1 MGRGT
6 AAGMSVPFRARIHRV
21 SSFPEGMSKRS
32 YLRLLRCT
40 PHGPWAAKPVVLCLQ
55 VRLFSRT
62 GIGLSRKKPKSESV
76 IAWITITYRSVAIA
90 ASLLFLFAGFIVYL
104 VLPDSKAYTARAWQS
119 TLSRLDS
126 SVRSPDRL
134 VPGKQQAHFTA
145 IEGRVRVKKANS
157 NSWVGADYSL
167 PLEKGD
173 VVQTT
178 SEGMAKVVFADG
190 TNYTIKQDSLIVVE
204 ENSANAQQQTQVAVQ
219 VTTGT
224 VDLTTAT
231 YAQGSKNQVIVSG
244 ATASLSPES
253 AAMVRSDAAADQHE
267 ILLKK
272 GSGEVVRNGEMV
284 RLAGF
289 EKVSFQNE
297 SSRMVKEKELAPPML
312 IAPTNMAPIL
322 APGPHP
328 VGFSWSPAGKGY
340 RFHIRI
346 SRNPYFSSTVFDREV
361 KGPDVQ
367 VVGLTEG
374 PYYWVVQTVAPD
386 GKQSVE
392 SEKNRFT
399 VIAKSKQE
407 PSIALELQPLVQH
420 GHVIEVQGRTEPA
433 ARVMVN
439 GQEVPIVTSDGSF
452 HFFTPPLPNGESLIT
467 VTAQNSHGGVNT
479 QQKRVVIQ

>member
-1 MGRGT
+1 M
-6 AAGMSVPFRARIHRV
+6 
-21 SSFPEGMSKRS
+21 
-32 YLRLLRCT
+32 
-40 PHGPWAAKPVVLCLQ
+40 
-55 VRLFSRT
+55 
-62 GIGLSRKKPKSESV
+62 

-90 ASLLFLFAGFIVYL
+90 ASLLVLFAGFIVYL
-104 VLPDSKAYTARAWQS
+104 VLPDSRAYTARAWQS
-119 TLSRLDS
+119 TLSHLDS

-253 AAMVRSDAAADQHE
+253 AAMVRSDATADQHE

-289 EKVSFQNE
+289 EKVSFQAE
-297 SSRMVKEKELAPPML
+297 SSRMVKEKE
-312 IAPTNMAPIL
+312 T
-322 APGPHP
+322 
-328 VGFSWSPAGKGY
+328 
-340 RFHIRI
+340 
-346 SRNPYFSSTVFDREV
+346 
-361 KGPDVQ
+361 
-367 VVGLTEG
+367 
-374 PYYWVVQTVAPD
+374 
-386 GKQSVE
+386 
-392 SEKNRFT
+392 
-399 VIAKSKQE
+399 
-407 PSIALELQPLVQH
+407 
-420 GHVIEVQGRTEPA
+420 
-433 ARVMVN
+433 RVR
-439 GQEVPIVTSDGSF
+439 P
-452 HFFTPPLPNGESLIT
+452 
-467 VTAQNSHGGVNT
+467 
-479 QQKRVVIQ
+479 R

>member
-1 MGRGT
+1 M
-6 AAGMSVPFRARIHRV
+6 
-21 SSFPEGMSKRS
+21 
-32 YLRLLRCT
+32 
-40 PHGPWAAKPVVLCLQ
+40 
-55 VRLFSRT
+55 RLFRIFGWLEVFRQAWLPRCVGHGLGLGSLWYSACECAAFCGPGR
-62 GIGLSRKKPKSESV
+62 ILSRRKPKSESV
-76 IAWITITYRSVAIA
+76 IAWITITYRSVAIGA
-90 ASLLFLFAGFIVYL
+90 FVLILLASFIVYL
-104 VLPDSKAYTARAWQS
+104 VLPESKTYTARVWQA
-119 TLSRLDS
+119 TLTHLDAS
-126 SVRSPDRL
+126 ARTPDRL

-190 TNYTIKQDSLIVVE
+190 TNYTIKQDSLIAVE

-224 VDLTTAT
+224 VDLATAT
-231 YAQGSKNQVIVSG
+231 FAQGSKSQVIVSG

-253 AAMVRSDAAADQHE
+253 SAMVRSDATADQNE

-272 GSGEVVRNGEMV
+272 GSGEVVRNGETV
-284 RLAGF
+284 RLAGL

-297 SSRMVKEKELAPPML
+297 SSRMVKEKEIAPPTL
-312 IAPTNMAPIL
+312 IAPTNMAPIIS
-322 APGPHP
+322 PGNHP
-328 VGFSWSPAGKGY
+328 LNFSWSPMGKGY
-340 RFHIRI
+340 KYHIRI
-346 SRNPYFSSTVFDREV
+346 SRNPYFSSTIFDREV
-361 KGPDVQ
+361 KSPEVE
-367 VVGLTEG
+367 VVGLSEG
-374 PYYWVVQTVAPD
+374 PYYWEVQTVSPD
-386 GKQSVE
+386 GKLSVE

-399 VIAKSKQE
+399 VIARSKQE
-407 PSIALELQPLVQH
+407 PSIALELLPLVQH

-452 HFFTPPLPNGESLIT
+452 HYFTPPLPNGESLIT
-467 VTAQNSHGGVNT
+467 VTAQNSQGGVNT

>member
-1 MGRGT
+1 MASVDAHAGGYFGVPRRGLR
-6 AAGMSVPFRARIHRV
+6 AALLWYSACKCACFR
-21 SSFPEGMSKRS
+21 G
-32 YLRLLRCT
+32 L
-40 PHGPWAAKPVVLCLQ
+40 GPVV
-55 VRLFSRT
+55 
-62 GIGLSRKKPKSESV
+62 SRKKPKSESV

-90 ASLLFLFAGFIVYL
+90 CFLLVLLVGFIVYL
-104 VLPDSKAYTARAWQS
+104 VIPDSRTYTARAWQL
-119 TLSRLDS
+119 TLNKLDS
-126 SVRSPDRL
+126 SVGSSDKL

-157 NSWVGADYSL
+157 NTWVGADYSV

-173 VVQTT
+173 VVQTN

-231 YAQGSKNQVIVSG
+231 FSQGSKNQVIVSG

-253 AAMVRSDAAADQHE
+253 AAMVRSDATADKHE

-272 GSGEVVRNGEMV
+272 GAGEVARNGEVVR
-284 RLAGF
+284 LSGF
-289 EKVSFQNE
+289 EKVSFQSE
-297 SSRMVKEKELAPPML
+297 SSKMVKEKEIAPPTL
-312 IAPTNMAPIL
+312 IAPTNMAPIV
-322 APGPHP
+322 APGEHP
-328 VGFSWSPAGKGY
+328 VNFSWSPAAKGY
-340 RFHIRI
+340 KYHIRI

-361 KGPDVQ
+361 KTPDVQ
-367 VVGLTEG
+367 VVGLGEG
-374 PYYWVVQTVAPD
+374 AYYWLVQTVAPD

-392 SEKNRFT
+392 SDKNRFT
-399 VIAKSKQE
+399 IIAKSKQE
-407 PSIALELQPLVQH
+407 SSIALDLQPLVQH

-439 GQEVPIVTSDGSF
+439 GQEVPIVTADGSF
-452 HFFTPPLPNGESLIT
+452 HYFTPPLPNGESLIT
-467 VTAQNSHGGVNT
+467 VTAQNSRGGVNT
-479 QQKRVVIQ
+479 QQKRVLIQ

>member
-1 MGRGT
+1 MRLPAVLAGERFFLQPGYFGAADGSLGQEACGTLPANAFALSGLGR
-6 AAGMSVPFRARIHRV
+6 V
-21 SSFPEGMSKRS
+21 
-32 YLRLLRCT
+32 
-40 PHGPWAAKPVVLCLQ
+40 
-55 VRLFSRT
+55 
-62 GIGLSRKKPKSESV
+62 LSRRKPKSESV

-90 ASLLFLFAGFIVYL
+90 VFLLILFAGFIVYL
-104 VLPDSKAYTARAWQS
+104 VLPESKAYTARVWQ
-119 TLSRLDS
+119 TALVHLDA
-126 SVRSPDRL
+126 SVKVPDRL
-134 VPGKQQAHFTA
+134 TPGKQQAHFTV

-224 VDLTTAT
+224 VDLATAT
-231 YAQGSKNQVIVSG
+231 FAQGSKNQVIVSG

-253 AAMVRSDAAADQHE
+253 AAMVRTDATADQNE

-272 GSGEVVRNGEMV
+272 GSGEVMRNGETV
-284 RLAGF
+284 RLAGL

-297 SSRMVKEKELAPPML
+297 SARMVKEKEIAPPTL
-312 IAPTNMAPIL
+312 IAPTNMAPII
-322 APGPHP
+322 APGMHP
-328 VGFSWSPAGKGY
+328 VNFSWSPMAKGY
-340 RFHIRI
+340 KFHIRI

-361 KGPDVQ
+361 KTPEVQ

-374 PYYWVVQTVAPD
+374 PYYWEVQTVSPD
-386 GKQSVE
+386 GQMSVE

-399 VIAKSKQE
+399 VIAKSRQE
-407 PSIALELQPLVQH
+407 PSIALDLLPLVQH

-439 GQEVPIVTSDGSF
+439 GQEVPIVTSDGTF
-452 HFFTPPLPNGESLIT
+452 HYFTPPLPNGESLIT

>member
-1 MGRGT
+1 MPAGCFGLQGLWYSACKYACSRGLGRD
-6 AAGMSVPFRARIHRV
+6 
-21 SSFPEGMSKRS
+21 
-32 YLRLLRCT
+32 
-40 PHGPWAAKPVVLCLQ
+40 
-55 VRLFSRT
+55 
-62 GIGLSRKKPKSESV
+62 LSRKKPKSESV
-76 IAWITITYRSVAIA
+76 IAWITVTYRSVAIA
-90 ASLLFLFAGFIVYL
+90 AFLLLLFAGFIVYL
-104 VLPDSKAYTARAWQS
+104 VLPDSRTYTARVWQS

-126 SVRSPDRL
+126 SVGSTEKF

-145 IEGRVRVKKANS
+145 IDGRVRVKKANS
-157 NSWVGADYSL
+157 NTWVAADYSL

-178 SEGMAKVVFADG
+178 SEGMAKVAFADG

-231 YAQGSKNQVIVSG
+231 FAQGSRNQVIVSG

-253 AAMVRSDAAADQHE
+253 AAMVRSDSTAGQHE

-272 GSGEVVRNGEMV
+272 GSGDVVRNGQLV
-284 RLAGF
+284 RLTDF
-289 EKVSFQNE
+289 EKVTFQTE
-297 SSRMVKEKELAPPML
+297 SPRMVKEKEVGPPTL
-312 IAPTNMAPIL
+312 IAPANMAPL
-322 APGPHP
+322 VAPGPHP
-328 VGFSWSPAGKGY
+328 VAFSWSPVEKLNT
-340 RFHIRI
+340 FHIRI
-346 SRNPYFSSTVFDREV
+346 SRNPYFSSTVFDRVV
-361 KGPDVQ
+361 KGTDVQ
-367 VVGLTEG
+367 VVGLSEG
-374 PYYWVVQTVAPD
+374 AYYWVVQTVAPD

-439 GQEVPIVTSDGSF
+439 GQEVPIVTTDGSF

-467 VTAQNSHGGVNT
+467 VTAQNSRGGVNT